1 MRAVLKLIDAQR
13 GHAALR
19 ALWPQL
25 KPWLLSGHVLE
36 LEIRPERR
44 STEQN
49 ARMWAMLAEVSR
61 QVDWYGRKLTP
72 EDWKCVFTAAM
83 KRQDVVP
90 GLDGGFVAVGSYTS
104 KMTKTEMGELM
115 DLIEAFGA
123 QQGVKFK
130 TTEEMEW
137 PLST

>member
-1 MRAVLKLIDAQR
+1 
-13 GHAALR
+13 
-19 ALWPQL
+19 
-25 KPWLLSGHVLE
+25 
-36 LEIRPERR
+36 
-44 STEQN
+44 
-49 ARMWAMLAEVSR
+49 MWAMLAEVSR

-104 KMTKTEMGELM
+104 KMTKAELGELM

-130 TTEEMEW
+130 TTEEME
-137 PLST
+137 